1 MNYKGTPYMFHRE
14 RQVTVKGTLEPDQFK
29 FLDSDS

>member
-1 MNYKGTPYMFHRE
+1 MNYKVTFYMFHRE
-14 RQVTVKGTLEPDQFK
+14 RQVTVKGTLKPDQFK